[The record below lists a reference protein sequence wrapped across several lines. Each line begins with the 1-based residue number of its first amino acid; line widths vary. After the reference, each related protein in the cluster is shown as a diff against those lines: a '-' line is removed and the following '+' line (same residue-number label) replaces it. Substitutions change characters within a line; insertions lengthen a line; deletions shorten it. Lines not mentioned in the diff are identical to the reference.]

1 MRSFAGVGERFMKD
15 MITLEG
21 TGIRGTIMPA
31 SDREGS
37 PFEFS
42 APRVVLRTRVESEV
56 QPGTVFR
63 APGGPL
69 YLVGD
74 HFAAD
79 NDYRSWLIFLLE
91 RQYKW
96 ERPVTVNDPL
106 TGLPTTDG
114 KEELQLIWASV
125 EHDRRMFSDPG
136 LRLKTERVTLI
147 TNMPVR
153 PGDLLD
159 GNLVTRVTQ
168 DLGLYIV
175 EHQ

>member
-1 MRSFAGVGERFMKD
+1 MRD
-15 MITLEG
+15 MVTIEG
-21 TGIRGTIMPA
+21 TGIRGAIMPA

-42 APRVVLRTRVESEV
+42 APRVVLRTRANSEV
-56 QPGTVFR
+56 RAGTIFR
-63 APGGPL
+63 SPGGPM

-79 NDYRSWLIFLLE
+79 PDYRSWRIFLIE
-91 RQYKW
+91 SQFSW
-96 ERPVTVNDPL
+96 ERPGSTKDAL
-106 TGLPTTDG
+106 TNLPKAVG
-114 KEELQLIWASV
+114 KPVSLGQIWAAV
-125 EHDRRMFSDPG
+125 EHDRRMFTDPG

-147 TNMPVR
+147 TNQPVQ
-153 PGDLLD
+153 PGDLID